1 MKQQII
7 GQIICK
13 WDDAKNDFHK
23 LRVTKQKGDNYILS
37 ELDYHGKIILNT
49 EQEVSLDD
57 IRDMLNNQ
65 DYVNLKSDGLIMI
78 SDVIVAKSEA
88 GKDIKDVIIM
98 FYKYDEKI
106 GDVDLSKPAVIARQA
121 LNDPTSEDSDKV
133 GFSFYTDDLPDDF
146 PIDTLLV
153 FDTLL
158 DTRAFNYYK
167 TDTFDTIYGF
177 LHSTESDDII
187 KDLYDASIY
196 HAKKVFKYFEEP
208 KDGYYNGQCK
218 DLFTLLKATNFMID
232 VRTSI
237 GIGTV
242 DFDMMGNIDP
252 EKKLFIS
259 LMYGGINIDT
269 MYVTAFDYT
278 IDLKKI
284 RMKHLLIMDSTD
296 TLYLVGYK
304 ESSNEIIYPTL
315 TDKQTEEIKQRV
327 RRCISVYDKSQND
340 K

>member
-1 MKQQII
+1 MKQQLM

-49 EQEVSLDD
+49 EKEVSLYD

-65 DYVNLKSDGLIMI
+65 GYVNLKSDGLIMI
-78 SDVIVAKSEA
+78 SDVVVMKSEA
-88 GKDIKDVIIM
+88 GRDIKDVIIM

-106 GDVDLSKPAVIARQA
+106 GDIDLSKPAVIARQS
-121 LNDPTSEDSDKV
+121 LNDPTSENSDKV
-133 GFSFYTDDLPDDF
+133 GFSFYTEDLPDDF
-146 PIDTLLV
+146 PVDTLLI

-158 DTRAFNYYK
+158 DTRSFNYYK

-187 KDLYDASIY
+187 KDLYNMAIY

-218 DLFTLLKATNFMID
+218 DLFTFLKATNFIVD

-242 DFDMMGNIDP
+242 DFDMMGNIDA

-259 LMYGGINIDT
+259 LLYGGINIDT

-284 RMKHLLIMDSTD
+284 RMKHLLIIDSTD

-304 ESSNEIIYPTL
+304 ESPNEIIYPDL

-327 RRCISVYDKSQND
+327 RRCISIYDKSQNTN
-340 K
+340 